1 MSEST
6 ILEQIV
12 AHKATEIAVA
22 KQQRSFVDLEAG
34 FPASEDSRPFANA
47 LQSRAAEKKPAVIAE
62 IKKASP
68 SKGLIRED
76 FRPAGHA
83 TDYQQHGATCLSVL
97 TDEKYFRGSNEF
109 LQQARE
115 ACSIPVIR
123 KDFMVDVYQ
132 IAESKFLRADCI
144 LLIVA
149 ALQQSQL
156 EELAAYANDISLD
169 ILLEVHNKDELER
182 ALQIDS
188 NLIGINNRNL
198 HTFETDLQTSIELAK
213 LVPEDKTVVTES
225 GIHTADDVRLM
236 LDNGI
241 YGFLVGESFMRAD
254 EPGEKLQ
261 QLFS

>member
-1 MSEST
+1 M
-6 ILEQIV
+6 
-12 AHKATEIAVA
+12 
-22 KQQRSFVDLEAG
+22 
-34 FPASEDSRPFANA
+34 
-47 LQSRAAEKKPAVIAE
+47 
-62 IKKASP
+62 
-68 SKGLIRED
+68 
-76 FRPAGHA
+76 
-83 TDYQQHGATCLSVL
+83 
-97 TDEKYFRGSNEF
+97 
-109 LQQARE
+109 
-115 ACSIPVIR
+115 
-123 KDFMVDVYQ
+123 
-132 IAESKFLRADCI
+132 
-144 LLIVA
+144 
-149 ALQQSQL
+149 QQSQL

-213 LVPEDKTVVTES
+213 LVPEDKTVITES